1 MAEKSVRV
9 TISKDNKT
17 TELTLRGVTVK
28 DFEKIF
34 FDELDVFAE
43 NVVQNQMKSCEKR
56 KINTT
61 QSAVSK

>member
-17 TELTLRGVTVK
+17 TELTLRGVK

-34 FDELDVFAE
+34 FA
-43 NVVQNQMKSCEKR
+43 VQKQMKSCEK
-56 KINTT
+56 KEDKHHAIGGE
-61 QSAVSK
+61 

>member
-34 FDELDVFAE
+34 FDELGVF
-43 NVVQNQMKSCEKR
+43 MLK
-56 KINTT
+56 
-61 QSAVSK
+61 

>member
-17 TELTLRGVTVK
+17 TELTLRGATIK
-28 DFEKIF
+28 DFENIF
-34 FDELDVFAE
+34 FA
-43 NVVQNQMKSCEKR
+43 VQKQMESCEKR

>member
-34 FDELDVFAE
+34 FA
-43 NVVQNQMKSCEKR
+43 VQKQMKSCEKR

>member
-34 FDELDVFAE
+34 FAI
-43 NVVQNQMKSCEKR
+43 QKKMKSCEK
-56 KINTT
+56 KEDKHHAIGGE
-61 QSAVSK
+61 